1 MTAARRLNPK
11 PGILEPSLPGKNS
24 GRLGVLTRAA
34 PPPAIMK
41 RHLWSSATGGIRFA
55 CVRSSG
61 LFRETFRVDGRVK
74 GKIVSEK
81 TVIIGETAQVEAD
94 IDCGVVSIRG
104 TVTGS
109 IQGRERIE
117 LLAGSRVY
125 GRLSSPRLVVEEGAF
140 FQGEC
145 DMRGA

>member
-1 MTAARRLNPK
+1 MAGSKGSGENLN
-11 PGILEPSLPGKNS
+11 GFMDQGTEVIGEL
-24 GRLGVLTRAA
+24 R
-34 PPPAIMK
+34 
-41 RHLWSSATGGIRFA
+41 
-55 CVRSSG
+55 
-61 LFRETFRVDGRVK
+61 FRETFRVDGRVK

-125 GRLSSPRLVVEEGAF
+125 GRLCSPRLMIEEGAF

-145 DMRGA
+145 DMRGANKGSVVSLPGNRAAETR

>member
-1 MTAARRLNPK
+1 MVSIKGLGGENLN
-11 PGILEPSLPGKNS
+11 GFMDQGTEVIGEL
-24 GRLGVLTRAA
+24 R
-34 PPPAIMK
+34 
-41 RHLWSSATGGIRFA
+41 
-55 CVRSSG
+55 
-61 LFRETFRVDGRVK
+61 FRETFRVDGRVK

-81 TVIIGETAQVEAD
+81 TVIIGETAQIEAD

-125 GRLSSPRLVVEEGAF
+125 GRLSSPRLMIEEGAF

-145 DMRGA
+145 DMRSATKGAVVNLPGSGRAAENR

>member
-1 MTAARRLNPK
+1 MVSIKGLSGGENLN
-11 PGILEPSLPGKNS
+11 GFMDQGTEVIGEL
-24 GRLGVLTRAA
+24 
-34 PPPAIMK
+34 
-41 RHLWSSATGGIRFA
+41 RFK
-55 CVRSSG
+55 
-61 LFRETFRVDGRVK
+61 ETFRVDGRVK

-81 TVIIGETAQVEAD
+81 TVIIGETAQIEAD

-125 GRLSSPRLVVEEGAF
+125 GRLSSPRLMVEEGAF

-145 DMRGA
+145 DMRGANKGSVVPLPGSGRAV

>member
-1 MTAARRLNPK
+1 MVSIKGLGGGENLN
-11 PGILEPSLPGKNS
+11 GFMDQGTEVIGEL
-24 GRLGVLTRAA
+24 R
-34 PPPAIMK
+34 
-41 RHLWSSATGGIRFA
+41 
-55 CVRSSG
+55 
-61 LFRETFRVDGRVK
+61 FRETFRVDGRVK

-109 IQGRERIE
+109 VQGRERIE

-125 GRLSSPRLVVEEGAF
+125 GRLISPRLIVEEGAF

-145 DMRGA
+145 DMRGVNKGAVVALPGTGRAAESR